1 MSSKIDKINFDEA
14 EYFYKSPY
22 SLVDYSSMQ
31 SFSLIKSTVEVFAF
45 YNIDC
50 FSAEDIKLFFE
61 KLQLVQKRNG
71 KLFYPSVKKISGVLD
86 CCIDG
91 GKNSLEFK
99 NGLYYIISWDSSGYG
114 FELDAA
120 RRRGNLKD

>member
-71 KLFYPSVKKISGVLD
+71 KF
-86 CCIDG
+86 
-91 GKNSLEFK
+91 
-99 NGLYYIISWDSSGYG
+99 IILSAGTAADMALSWKLHA
-114 FELDAA
+114 EEEI
-120 RRRGNLKD
+120 